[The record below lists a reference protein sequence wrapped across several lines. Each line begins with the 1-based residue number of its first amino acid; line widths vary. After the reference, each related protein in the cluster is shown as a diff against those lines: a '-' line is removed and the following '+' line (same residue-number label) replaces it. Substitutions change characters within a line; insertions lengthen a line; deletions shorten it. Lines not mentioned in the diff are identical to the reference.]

1 MNVSLWIVAGVLA
14 ALYLFAGITKA
25 TQPHKK
31 LRESM
36 PWVEDFSP
44 TLVKLIGTAEILGAL
59 GLILP
64 KLTGVGGDT
73 LTALAAVGLLIIQ
86 AGAIPVHLRR
96 GEQKMLPVNVAL
108 LLGAAFVAAGRFG
121 WLS

>member
-14 ALYLFAGITKA
+14 ALYLLAGVTKA
-25 TQPHKK
+25 TRPKDK

-36 PWVEDFSP
+36 PWVEDLSP
-44 TLVKLIGTAEILGAL
+44 GLVKFIGTAEILGAL

-64 KLTGVGGDT
+64 KLTDIGGNP
-73 LTALAAVGLLIIQ
+73 LTALAATGLVIIQ

-96 GEQKMLPVNVAL
+96 GEQKVLPVNVVL

>member
-14 ALYLFAGITKA
+14 ALYLFAGISKA
-25 TQPHKK
+25 TQPRDK

-36 PWVEDFSP
+36 PWVEGFSP
-44 TLVKLIGTAEILGAL
+44 GLVKFIGTVEILGAL

-64 KLTGVGGDT
+64 KLTDIGGNT
-73 LTALAAVGLLIIQ
+73 LTALAATGLVMIQ
-86 AGAIPVHLRR
+86 AGAIPVHIRR
-96 GEQKMLPVNVAL
+96 GEQKGLPINIVLV
-108 LLGAAFVAAGRFG
+108 LGAAFVAAGRFG